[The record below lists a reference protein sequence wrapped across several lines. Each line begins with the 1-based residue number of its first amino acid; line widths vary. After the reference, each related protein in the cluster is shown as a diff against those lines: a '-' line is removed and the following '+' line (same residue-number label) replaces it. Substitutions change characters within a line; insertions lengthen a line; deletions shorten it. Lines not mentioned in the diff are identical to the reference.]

1 MPAETHTHS
10 GPVDRGE
17 VVAVIVDRLSELLAV
32 DPSTI
37 SEGSRFIEYLGTDS
51 LVMVNLLDM
60 LEEEF
65 GERTVGFEIDDE
77 DLDDLRTVGE
87 TADYIVSRLG

>member
-37 SEGSRFIEYLGTDS
+37 SEGSRFIEDLGTDS